1 MYPRVMMVDDNDSDL
16 LFTRVTLQRC
26 GVPCEVLA
34 FERAEDGLAHLADRA
49 DHGVRLILLDINM
62 PVMDGFGFLDA
73 FQALPDTHRV
83 GTEVVMLSSSAD
95 PADRA
100 RAERYPCVTG
110 YVTKPLDRAQAAA
123 LLQRTLGD

>member
-34 FERAEDGLAHLADRA
+34 FERAEDGLAHLAARA

-73 FQALPDTHRV
+73 FEALPATHRA

-95 PADRA
+95 PADRS

-110 YVTKPLDRAQAAA
+110 YVTKPLDRAQAAS